1 MILQKLEYD
10 IANRKKEEKYRL
22 SDLQKS
28 ILLYVCTNKNS
39 DYHSLCKATARK
51 RTTIIQSLQPL
62 RNRHYIDAYKK
73 DPEND
78 RSSLIFKPT
87 HKDINYTLAYLDTE
101 YDEILNVYTDA
112 ANISEYNKRI
122 SEVEDYQLRK
132 NLMHFFAKMVLE
144 DNYFNNE
151 GKIKSTEP
159 EDIIN
164 LGFRIGLSELI
175 KDKNFDFRELFNPK
189 SIQFLTKIYTK
200 EELEVI
206 RAVLTKI
213 RNNLD
218 SCIKQL
224 HD

>member
-1 MILQKLEYD
+1 M
-10 IANRKKEEKYRL
+10 
-22 SDLQKS
+22 
-28 ILLYVCTNKNS
+28 
-39 DYHSLCKATARK
+39 
-51 RTTIIQSLQPL
+51 
-62 RNRHYIDAYKK
+62 
-73 DPEND
+73 
-78 RSSLIFKPT
+78 
-87 HKDINYTLAYLDTE
+87 
-101 YDEILNVYTDA
+101 NVYTDA